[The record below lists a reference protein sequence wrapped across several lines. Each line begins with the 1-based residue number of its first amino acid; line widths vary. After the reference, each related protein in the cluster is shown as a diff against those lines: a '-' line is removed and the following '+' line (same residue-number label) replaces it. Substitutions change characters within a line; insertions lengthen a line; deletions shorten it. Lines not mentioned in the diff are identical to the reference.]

1 MNSNVQAV
9 DLNTTEE
16 ITTRHDVEARVAMIM
31 LQLPFPPLPV
41 VMINDNGDEKMGSS
55 HDLLSR
61 VLAVSIVT
69 QTHSS
74 LQQLE
79 TKAYILETLNKEI
92 AVSWQK
98 AVEAMM
104 DERMCLAA
112 DADETTTKN
121 MSAKIWRLVDV
132 EPCYELYCQWFRAY
146 MACYPGS
153 PDLRMFPL
161 YSVTQDDLP
170 FTHAV
175 EHLQAREVYILPEN
189 GTECVKAV
197 PKVKKNVHSYSD
209 LLRLYSWSMFHDSV
223 LSSG

>member
-1 MNSNVQAV
+1 MTLRMEDQ
-9 DLNTTEE
+9 
-16 ITTRHDVEARVAMIM
+16 ITSRHDVEARVAMIM

-41 VMINDNGDEKMGSS
+41 VVINENGDETMGSS
-55 HDLLSR
+55 HDLLAS
-61 VLAVSIVT
+61 VLAVSIVA
-69 QTHSS
+69 QTHPTS
-74 LQQLE
+74 QQLE
-79 TKAYILETLNKEI
+79 TKTYILETLNKEI
-92 AVSWQK
+92 AISWQK
-98 AVEAMM
+98 AVETMM
-104 DERMCLAA
+104 DERMCLESNA
-112 DADETTTKN
+112 DKPASTAIYKN
-121 MSAKIWRLVDV
+121 TNSKIWRLVDV

-161 YSVTQDDLP
+161 YSVTRDDLP
-170 FTHAV
+170 FAHAV

-197 PKVKKNVHSYSD
+197 PKVKKDMHSYSD